1 MKIIIDT
8 DPGCD
13 DMLAIVLMASAPLV
27 DILAVTTV
35 AGNVPIQKTTNNA
48 RHILDFIG
56 KGDVTVYSGYAQPLR
71 RDVSYASI
79 HGTSGLGDVVV
90 ADQVILDG
98 TAVDQIIR
106 LVQENPGEATLLML
120 GPQTNIAKALQKAP
134 EIMKLTKAFVMM
146 GGAFNVPGNHNGAE
160 FNMGFDP
167 DASSIVSR
175 FPVPKT
181 YIPLDLCNTIQ
192 VPLGEFNRIEDKRIR
207 TMITTAV
214 APYIENI
221 QKNEL
226 PTKGAL
232 MYDVLAAYYLL
243 RPNLFTV
250 RTSSILVDESR
261 GATTEC
267 LGEEMVTIAVEVPE
281 NSFVNDFIGSINQ
294 REIAN

>member
-1 MKIIIDT
+1 MKVIIDT

-13 DMLAIVLMASAPLV
+13 DMLAIALMASAPLV

-56 KGDVTVYSGYAQPLR
+56 KGDVPVYSGCAQPLR
-71 RDVSYASI
+71 REASYASV
-79 HGTSGLGDVVV
+79 HGVSGLGDVVV
-90 ADQVILDG
+90 MDEVTLDG

-106 LVQENPGEATLLML
+106 LVQENPGEVTLLIL
-120 GPQTNIAKALQKAP
+120 GPQTNIARALQKAP
-134 EIMKLTKAFVMM
+134 EIMKLAKAFVMM

-175 FPVPKT
+175 FSVPKT
-181 YIPLDLCNTIQ
+181 YIPLDLCNAIQ
-192 VPLGEFNRIEDKRIR
+192 VPLSEFSRIDDKRIR
-207 TMITTAV
+207 TFITAAL

-243 RPNLFTV
+243 RPDLFTV
-250 RTSSILVDESR
+250 RIGSILVDEPS
-261 GATTEC
+261 GVTTQH
-267 LGEEMVTIAVEVPE
+267 LDGETVTIAIEVPE
-281 NSFVNDFIGSINQ
+281 NSFVNDFIESINQ
-294 REIAN
+294 KRDC

>member
-1 MKIIIDT
+1 MKVIIDT

-13 DMLAIVLMASAPLV
+13 DMLAIVLMASIPLV

-35 AGNVPIQKTTNNA
+35 AGNVAIQKTTNNA
-48 RHILDFIG
+48 RYIVDILG
-56 KGDVTVYSGYAQPLR
+56 KNDIPVYSGSAGPLR
-71 RDVSYASI
+71 REASYASV
-79 HGTSGLGDVVV
+79 HGVTGLGDVVV
-90 ADQVILDG
+90 MDEVTLDG

-106 LVQENPGEATLLML
+106 LVQENPGEVTLLVL

-134 EIMKLTKAFVMM
+134 EIMKLAKTFVIM

-167 DASSIVSR
+167 DASSTVSR
-175 FPVPKT
+175 FSVPKT

-192 VPLGEFNRIEDKRIR
+192 VPLSEFNRIDDKRIR
-207 TMITTAV
+207 TLITAALV
-214 APYIENI
+214 PYIENI

-243 RPNLFTV
+243 RPDLFTV
-250 RTSSILVDESR
+250 RIGSILVDETS
-261 GATTEC
+261 GVTTQH
-267 LGEEMVTIAVEVPE
+267 LDGEMVTIAIEVPE
-281 NSFVNDFIGSINQ
+281 NSFVNDFIESINQ
-294 REIAN
+294 RRDC

>member
-1 MKIIIDT
+1 MKVIIDT

-13 DMLAIVLMASAPLV
+13 DMLAILLMASAPLV

-48 RHILDFIG
+48 RYILNFIG
-56 KGDVTVYSGYAQPLR
+56 KSGVPVYSGCTQPLR
-71 RDVSYASI
+71 REASYASV
-79 HGTSGLGDVVV
+79 HGVSGLGDVVV
-90 ADQVILDG
+90 SDKVTLDG

-106 LVQENPGEATLLML
+106 LVQENPGEVTLLVL

-134 EIMKLTKAFVMM
+134 EIMKLAKAFVMM
-146 GGAFNVPGNHNGAE
+146 GGALNVPGNHNGAE
-160 FNMGFDP
+160 FNIGFDP
-167 DASSIVSR
+167 DASLTVSQ

-192 VPLGEFNRIEDKRIR
+192 VPLSEFNRIDDKRIR
-207 TMITTAV
+207 TLITAAI

-243 RPNLFTV
+243 RPDLFTV
-250 RTSSILVDESR
+250 RIGSIVVDESR
-261 GATTEC
+261 GFTTEC
-267 LGEEMVTIAVEVPE
+267 SGGEVVAIAIDVPE
-281 NSFVNDFIGSINQ
+281 DRFVNDFIESINQ
-294 REIAN
+294 LPLSL

>member
-1 MKIIIDT
+1 MKVIIDT

-48 RHILDFIG
+48 RHILDFMG
-56 KGDVTVYSGYAQPLR
+56 RGDIPVYSGCAQPLR
-71 RDVSYASI
+71 GEASYASV
-79 HGTSGLGDVVV
+79 HGASGLGDVVV
-90 ADQVILDG
+90 ADEVVLDG
-98 TAVDQIIR
+98 TATDQIIR
-106 LVQENPGEATLLML
+106 LVQENPGEVTLLVL

-134 EIMKLTKAFVMM
+134 EIMKLAKAFMMM
-146 GGAFNVPGNHNGAE
+146 GGAFNAPGNHNGAE

-192 VPLGEFNRIEDKRIR
+192 VPLSEFNRINDKRIR
-207 TMITTAV
+207 TFITTAV

-243 RPNLFTV
+243 RPDLFTV
-250 RTSSILVDESR
+250 GTSSILVDEST
-261 GATTEC
+261 GLTTQY
-267 LGEEMVTIAVEVPE
+267 LGGEIVTIAVEVPE
-281 NSFVNDFIGSINQ
+281 NDFVNNFIESINQ
-294 REIAN
+294 RDIAN

>member
-1 MKIIIDT
+1 MKVIIDT

-56 KGDVTVYSGYAQPLR
+56 KGDVPVYSGHVQPLR
-71 RDVSYASI
+71 REASYASV
-79 HGTSGLGDVVV
+79 HGPSGLGDVVV

-106 LVQENPGEATLLML
+106 LVQENPSEVTLLML

-134 EIMKLTKAFVMM
+134 EIMKLAKAFVMM

-175 FPVPKT
+175 FPIPKT

-267 LGEEMVTIAVEVPE
+267 LGEEMVTIAIEVPE

-294 REIAN
+294 REVAN